1 MSNTSVVVTRF
12 RMPCLSK
19 TGLGIAALGGAWMTT
34 AHTAVVSAYQPSSDS
49 RNAAKGGASAWGPP
63 V

>member
-1 MSNTSVVVTRF
+1 MSNTTLVITRL
-12 RMPCLSK
+12 RMPSFGCAE
-19 TGLGIAALGGAWMTT
+19 LGSAWMT
-34 AHTAVVSAYQPSSDS
+34 HTAVVSAYQPSADS

>member
-1 MSNTSVVVTRF
+1 
-12 RMPCLSK
+12 MPSS
-19 TGLGIAALGGAWMTT
+19 GFAALGCAWMTT
-34 AHTAVVSAYQPSSDS
+34 EHTAVVSAYQPSSDA

>member
-1 MSNTSVVVTRF
+1 MSNTSVATTRL
-12 RMPCLSK
+12 RMPSF
-19 TGLGIAALGGAWMTT
+19 GIAVLCGAWM
-34 AHTAVVSAYQPSSDS
+34 AAEHTAVVSAYQPSNDA